1 MEHWYDWLHMCATDE
16 ATPCVSV
23 DQLAFIAISVVFLVA
38 AILLARRA
46 RDFSTA
52 TLSLMPAAIAINIAA
67 GSLMY
72 ALRLPLYLDSVGTVL
87 VGVLAGPWAG
97 AMTGILANFIW
108 SFLPI
113 PGGAG
118 PIGAA
123 FAPVAGVIGLMAGLW
138 ARSGILRVRAHDE
151 RTSRRVAI
159 ATFAWGWLVAGGLLR
174 LLFAPN
180 GYFSTVDGSDPKFL
194 WGADLTGLTL
204 ADQAGLYLTWGTGAL
219 IGLILGYVIY
229 RRHLVSL
236 FPVWLAGGV
245 TGIMAAT
252 ISAPIAA
259 YVYGG
264 VTGGG
269 TDAIVALFRSAGLSI
284 FQASFAQG
292 LTSDPLDKTISFTV
306 VFFIL
311 AALPLTVK
319 TLFPRGEQVVA
330 PSP

>member
-1 MEHWYDWLHMCATDE
+1 MDWLHMCATGE
-16 ATPCVSV
+16 TTKCVSV
-23 DQLAFIAISVVFLVA
+23 DELAWIIVSIGFLVA
-38 AILLARRA
+38 VVLLARRA

-72 ALRLPLYLDSVGTVL
+72 ALHLPLYLDSIGTVL

-113 PGGAG
+113 PGGGDPVSAS
-118 PIGAA
+118 
-123 FAPVAGVIGLMAGLW
+123 FAPVAGVIGLMAGVW
-138 ARSGILRVRAHDE
+138 ARAGILRLRAHDD
-151 RTSRRVAI
+151 RTTRNVAF

-180 GYFSTVDGSDPKFL
+180 GYFSTIDGSDPTVL
-194 WGADLTGLTL
+194 GGANLSGLAF
-204 ADQAGLYLTWGTGAL
+204 ADPAGLYLTWGIGAL
-219 IGLILGYVIY
+219 IGAGLGYVIY
-229 RRHLVSL
+229 RRRLVSL
-236 FPVWLAGGV
+236 LPVWFAGGV
-245 TGIMAAT
+245 TGFLAASM
-252 ISAPIAA
+252 SAPITA

-269 TDAIVALFRSAGLSI
+269 TDALVTLFRSAGLNI
-284 FQASFAQG
+284 FQAAFAQG

-306 VFFIL
+306 VFVIL
-311 AALPLTVK
+311 AALPMTVK
-319 TLFPRGEQVVA
+319 TLFPRGERVVA
-330 PSP
+330 PPG